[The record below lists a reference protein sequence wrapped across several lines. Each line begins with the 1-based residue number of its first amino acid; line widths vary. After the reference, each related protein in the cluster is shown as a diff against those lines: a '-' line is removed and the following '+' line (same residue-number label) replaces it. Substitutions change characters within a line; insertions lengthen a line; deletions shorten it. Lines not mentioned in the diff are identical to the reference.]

1 MESQRA
7 GGNPIGQRW
16 GGHSDQLLERRGR
29 VEEAAS
35 RSTSEAEWEHLKDA
49 KGLRRG

>member
-1 MESQRA
+1 MAEVGR
-7 GGNPIGQRW
+7 
-16 GGHSDQLLERRGR
+16 HSDQLLEGRER
-29 VEEAAS
+29 VEEAAP